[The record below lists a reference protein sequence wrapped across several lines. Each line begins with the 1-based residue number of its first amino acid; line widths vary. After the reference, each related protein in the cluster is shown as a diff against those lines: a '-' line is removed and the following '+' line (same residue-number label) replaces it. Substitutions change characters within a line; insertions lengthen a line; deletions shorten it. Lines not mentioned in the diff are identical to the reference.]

1 MSRKHNTHKM
11 TCLFAMALSAALPP
25 AAPLLAAAPT
35 ETAVA
40 TAVKAHV
47 HGEYYCP
54 MHPQERSD
62 KPGRCPICG
71 MFLVKDE
78 DADNTTNQNP
88 IATSGSSATNAKA
101 NKAQDEGKT
110 YTCPMHPE
118 VITHEPGRCPI
129 CGMFLVEKEDSASQ
143 MQMEHNHQHDA
154 SQASTAQMNMTKA
167 SADNSEQH
175 QHKLV
180 PQTDSST
187 GTTKY
192 VCPMHPQIV
201 MDAPGTC
208 PICGMT
214 LEKVQMGGHQDEVQV
229 NVSGAMQQALALK
242 VAKAHRQTMW
252 RFVDTVGE
260 VDYDQSQITHI
271 HSRVSGWVEKLTVNS
286 AGDKIK
292 KGQLLYELYSPEL
305 VNAQDDY
312 LLAAESLKQH
322 GSNSRNSE
330 LLRKAQTRL
339 ELLGIGRDQIK
350 RLEKTGKTLFR
361 MPFYAETNGYVTELN
376 IRDGMYLQPATEVL
390 SMVDLHK
397 VWVIADVFENE
408 QSWLEVGQAAEVSI
422 PAMGIKAL
430 EGKVDYIYPELDP
443 VTRSLRVRVVLDNP
457 SIKLRPN
464 TLAKVSIYGGA
475 NKNALVVPQE
485 ALIQTGKE
493 NRVVVKTNDQGF
505 VAKKVTTGMMSRGQ
519 VQILSGL
526 NEGDDVVISGQ
537 FLLDS
542 EASLKGSIMRMSAA
556 QQPQEA
562 DNAKDHH

>member
-1 MSRKHNTHKM
+1 MSRKHHTHKM
-11 TCLFAMALSAALPP
+11 TCLFAMALTAALPP
-25 AAPLLAAAPT
+25 AAPLLAA
-35 ETAVA
+35 TAGDTSPIA
-40 TAVKAHV
+40 NAVQSHV

-71 MFLVKDE
+71 MFLVKD
-78 DADNTTNQNP
+78 DDNATPQQNAAVTAGSTADK
-88 IATSGSSATNAKA
+88 GSA

-129 CGMFLVEKEDSASQ
+129 CGMFLVEKEDGAKQ
-143 MQMEHNHQHDA
+143 MQMEHVDHQHDA
-154 SQASTAQMNMTKA
+154 TTANAVST
-167 SADNSEQH
+167 
-175 QHKLV
+175 HKLV
-180 PQTDSST
+180 PQADSNGG
-187 GTTKY
+187 GTIKY

-201 MDAPGTC
+201 MDEPGTC

-214 LEKVQMGGHQDEVQV
+214 LEKVEMGGQQDQVQV
-229 NVSGAMQQALALK
+229 NVSGGMQQALALK
-242 VAKAHRQTMW
+242 VTKAHHQTMW

-260 VDYDQSQITHI
+260 IDYDQSQITHI
-271 HSRVSGWVEKLTVNS
+271 HSRVSGWVEKLSVNA
-286 AGDKIK
+286 AGEQIK

-312 LLAAESLKQH
+312 LLAADSLRQH

-339 ELLGIGRDQIK
+339 ELLGINRAQIEN
-350 RLEKTGKTLFR
+350 LEKTGKTLFR
-361 MPFYAETNGYVTELN
+361 VPFYAETDGYVTELN

-408 QSWLEVGQAAEVSI
+408 QSWLQVGQAAEVNI
-422 PAMGIKAL
+422 PAMGIKGL
-430 EGKVDYIYPELDP
+430 EGKIDYIYPELDP

-457 SIKLRPN
+457 SVKLRPN

-475 NKNALVVPQE
+475 NKDALVVPQE
-485 ALIQTGKE
+485 ALIQTGKA
-493 NRVVVKTNDQGF
+493 NRVVVKTSDHGF
-505 VAKKVTTGMMSRGQ
+505 VAKQVTTGMMSRGQ
-519 VQILSGL
+519 VEILSGISD
-526 NEGDDVVISGQ
+526 GDDVVISGQ

-542 EASLKGSIMRMSAA
+542 EASLKGSLLRLSA

-562 DNAKDHH
+562 TNAEDHH

>member
-1 MSRKHNTHKM
+1 MSRKHHTHKM
-11 TCLFAMALSAALPP
+11 TCLFAMALTAALPP
-25 AAPLLAAAPT
+25 AAPLLAATPSDTSPVAN
-35 ETAVA
+35 AVQS
-40 TAVKAHV
+40 HV

-78 DADNTTNQNP
+78 DNATPQQNA
-88 IATSGSSATNAKA
+88 ATAAGSSADRASA

-129 CGMFLVEKEDSASQ
+129 CGMFLVEKDDGASQ
-143 MQMEHNHQHDA
+143 MQQQHADHQHATDTSA
-154 SQASTAQMNMTKA
+154 QANNAAVATTNAQP
-167 SADNSEQH
+167 S
-175 QHKLV
+175 HKLV
-180 PQTDSST
+180 PKADTNAG
-187 GTTKY
+187 GTIKY

-214 LEKVQMGGHQDEVQV
+214 LEKVEMGGQQDQVQV
-229 NVSGAMQQALALK
+229 NVSGGMQQALALK
-242 VAKAHRQTMW
+242 VAKAKHQTMW

-260 VDYDQSQITHI
+260 VDYDESQITHI
-271 HSRVSGWVEKLTVNS
+271 HSRVSGWVEKLTVTS
-286 AGDKIK
+286 AGDQIK

-339 ELLGIGRDQIK
+339 ELLGINRDQIQ

-361 MPFYAETNGYVTELN
+361 MPFYAETDGYVTELN
-376 IRDGMYLQPATEVL
+376 VRDGMYLQPATEVL

-408 QSWLEVGQAAEVSI
+408 QSWLEVGQTAEVNI
-422 PAMGIKAL
+422 PAMGIKGL
-430 EGKVDYIYPELDP
+430 EGKIDYIYPELDP

-457 SIKLRPN
+457 SVRLRPN

-475 NKNALVVPQE
+475 NKDALVVPQE

-493 NRVVVKTNDQGF
+493 NRVVVKTSDQGF
-505 VAKKVTTGMMSRGQ
+505 VAKQVTTGMMSRGQ
-519 VQILSGL
+519 VEILSGIAD
-526 NEGDDVVISGQ
+526 GDDVVISGQ

-542 EASLKGSIMRMSAA
+542 EASLKGSLLRLSA

-562 DNAKDHH
+562 DNAEDHH